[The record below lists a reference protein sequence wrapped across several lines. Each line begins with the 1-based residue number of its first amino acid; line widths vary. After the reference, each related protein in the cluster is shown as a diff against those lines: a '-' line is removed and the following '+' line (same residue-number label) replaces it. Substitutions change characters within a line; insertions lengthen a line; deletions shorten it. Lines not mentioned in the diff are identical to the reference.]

1 MYALN
6 ETSRILALL
15 IFPMEIFRM
24 RWGILKKFLKF
35 PLIIFFENANPF
47 NQEIEFCFCI
57 NNYLIPRFLNE
68 CCKTERFGWDEV

>member
-24 RWGILKKFLKF
+24 RWGILNFFFLEFLKF
-35 PLIIFFENANPF
+35 PLIILFEN
-47 NQEIEFCFCI
+47 EH
-57 NNYLIPRFLNE
+57 YKLIRSIKKLNSVFALI
-68 CCKTERFGWDEV
+68 TI